1 MIPFKAFFLQ
11 YHIMEQSSVRSRTA
25 ALLVVAVITIILI
38 VGLFFYIRKQFFL
51 TRTELNED
59 VMVEKIVSMGK
70 LELVKYSMKDVLEK
84 KEVRNILP
92 DKRIL
97 FVAVGEVTGC
107 IDLTRIKKEDI
118 VASGSDSVTIFL
130 PKPEICYVKLDHQQS
145 KVYDVSGA
153 WFPGDSKNMVEDIY
167 KIAEQKILENARKQ
181 DILGKTRENARL
193 IFKPMLENISGKM
206 VGIEFRQ

>member
-1 MIPFKAFFLQ
+1 MK
-11 YHIMEQSSVRSRTA
+11 QSSVRSRTA
-25 ALLVVAVITIILI
+25 ALLVVAVITFLLIL
-38 VGLFFYIRKQFFL
+38 GLFFYIRNQFFL

-107 IDLTRIKKEDI
+107 IDLTKLKKNDI
-118 VASGSDSVTIFL
+118 VTSGSDSVTIFL

-167 KIAEQKILENARKQ
+167 KIAERKILENAGKQ
-181 DILGKTRENARL
+181 NILGKTRENARL

>member
-1 MIPFKAFFLQ
+1 MK
-11 YHIMEQSSVRSRTA
+11 QSTVRSRTA
-25 ALLVVAVITIILI
+25 ILLVVAIITVVMILS
-38 VGLFFYIRKQFFL
+38 LFFYIKKQFFL

-84 KEVRNILP
+84 KEIRNILP

-107 IDLTRIKKEDI
+107 IDLTKLKKSDI

-167 KIAEQKILENARKQ
+167 KIAEQKILENAAKQ
-181 DILGKTRENARL
+181 NILGKTRENAKL

>member
-1 MIPFKAFFLQ
+1 MK
-11 YHIMEQSSVRSRTA
+11 QSAIRSRTA
-25 ALLVVAVITIILI
+25 VLLVVAITTVILI
-38 VGLFFYIRKQFFL
+38 LSLFFYIKRQFFL
-51 TRTELNED
+51 ARTELNED

-84 KEVRNILP
+84 KEIRNILP

-107 IDLTRIKKEDI
+107 IDLTKLKKNDI
-118 VASGSDSVTIFL
+118 VNSKADSVTIFL
-130 PKPEICYVKLDHQQS
+130 PTPEICYVKLDHQQS

-167 KIAEQKILENARKQ
+167 KIAEQKILENAEKQ
-181 DILGKTRENARL
+181 NILGKTKENAKL
-193 IFKPMLENISGKM
+193 IFKPMLENISGKK

>member
-1 MIPFKAFFLQ
+1 MK
-11 YHIMEQSSVRSRTA
+11 QSAIRSRTA
-25 ALLVVAVITIILI
+25 VLLIVAITTVILI
-38 VGLFFYIRKQFFL
+38 LSLFFYIKRQFFL
-51 TRTELNED
+51 ARTELNED

-84 KEVRNILP
+84 KEIRNILP

-107 IDLTRIKKEDI
+107 IDLTKLKKNDI
-118 VASGSDSVTIFL
+118 VNSKSDSVTIFL
-130 PKPEICYVKLDHQQS
+130 PTPEICYVKLDHQQS

-167 KIAEQKILENARKQ
+167 KIAEQKLLENAEKQ
-181 DILGKTRENARL
+181 NILGKTKENAKL
-193 IFKPMLENISGKM
+193 IFKPMLENISGKK

>member
-1 MIPFKAFFLQ
+1 MKQ
-11 YHIMEQSSVRSRTA
+11 TSVRSRTA

-38 VGLFFYIRKQFFL
+38 LGLFFYVRKQFFL

-84 KEVRNILP
+84 KEIRNILP

-107 IDLTRIKKEDI
+107 IDLTKLKKTDV

-167 KIAEQKILENARKQ
+167 KIAEQKILENAGKQ
-181 DILGKTRENARL
+181 DILGKTRENATL
-193 IFKPMLENISGKM
+193 IFKPMLENISGKS

>member
-1 MIPFKAFFLQ
+1 MK
-11 YHIMEQSSVRSRTA
+11 QSAIHSRTA
-25 ALLVVAVITIILI
+25 VLLVVAITTVILI
-38 VGLFFYIRKQFFL
+38 LSLFFYIKRQFFL
-51 TRTELNED
+51 ARTELNED

-70 LELVKYSMKDVLEK
+70 LELVKYSMKDVIEK
-84 KEVRNILP
+84 KQIRNILP

-107 IDLTRIKKEDI
+107 IDLTKLKKNDI
-118 VASGSDSVTIFL
+118 VNSKSDSVTVFL
-130 PKPEICYVKLDHQQS
+130 PMPEICYVKLDHQQS

-167 KIAEQKILENARKQ
+167 KIAEQKILENAGKQ
-181 DILGKTRENARL
+181 NILGKTKENAKL
-193 IFKPMLENISGKM
+193 IFKPMLENISGKK